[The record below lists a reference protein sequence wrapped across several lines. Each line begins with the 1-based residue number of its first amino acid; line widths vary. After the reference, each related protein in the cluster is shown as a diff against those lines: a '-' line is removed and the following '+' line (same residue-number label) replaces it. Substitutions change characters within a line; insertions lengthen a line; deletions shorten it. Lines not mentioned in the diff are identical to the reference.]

1 MKFDSLIARKYFHF
15 TLMALVTALTV
26 PISQMI
32 LRGYVM
38 ANISTIEAGWWEG
51 MNRISNLYLLVVTT
65 SFSVYYLPKLSEL
78 ENKRDIKYEIV
89 KAYKVV
95 IPTLL
100 FLFTLV
106 YLLRFIVI
114 RVLYTPEFL
123 PMEELFIWQ
132 LVGDLFKVSSW
143 LLAFVMIAKSMTKAF
158 IITEFY
164 FPLFILE
171 LDYGLSV

>member
-1 MKFDSLIARKYFHF
+1 
-15 TLMALVTALTV
+15 
-26 PISQMI
+26 
-32 LRGYVM
+32 M